1 MDNLEVKNSYLHWII
16 YSLPGS
22 VVLYSILVYDLA
34 ALGIMRGIMAKKK
47 EKEQVLGIV
56 TQYMKDL
63 SFENVNAASRNEEE
77 NNTPQIDMQL
87 KVNVEKSKEKNVYS
101 VSLVTN
107 IQAKTQQPLFI
118 LDLTYTGE
126 FVIEGFPD
134 EMLNPILYI
143 ECPRLLFPF
152 VRSIIASA
160 VSEGGFPPL
169 YLDPVNFAN
178 LYQQQNESLSQ
189 TLQ

>member
-1 MDNLEVKNSYLHWII
+1 VS
-16 YSLPGS
+16 
-22 VVLYSILVYDLA
+22 
-34 ALGIMRGIMAKKK
+34 KKK
-47 EKEQVLGIV
+47 EEKEQVLGIV

-63 SFENVNAASRNEEE
+63 SFENVNASSRTEEQ
-77 NNTPQIDMQL
+77 NNPPQIDMQL
-87 KVNVEKSKEKNVYS
+87 KVNVEKAKEKNMFS

-107 IQAKTQQPLFI
+107 IQAKTHQPLFI

-152 VRSIIASA
+152 VRSIIAST

-178 LYQQQNESLSQ
+178 LYQQQSESQNQ

>member
-1 MDNLEVKNSYLHWII
+1 MS
-16 YSLPGS
+16 
-22 VVLYSILVYDLA
+22 
-34 ALGIMRGIMAKKK
+34 KKK
-47 EKEQVLGIV
+47 EEEEQVLGII

-63 SFENVNAASRNEEE
+63 SFENVNPNSRTEEE
-77 NNTPQIDMQL
+77 SKPPQIDMQL
-87 KVNVEKSKEKNVYS
+87 KVNVEKVEGKGVYS

-107 IQAKTQQPLFI
+107 IQAKTHHPLFV

-152 VRSIIASA
+152 VRSIIVSV

-178 LYQQQNESLSQ
+178 LYQQQNESQSQ